1 MDTGVGATLLGTG
14 PPGLM
19 ADRPLLG
26 QLLET
31 FVYQELRRQAGW
43 HDTPFGFF
51 HFRDRDGFEVD
62 IMIEQGPAAVA
73 GVEVKASATVKP
85 SHFRGLRKLAATVG
99 DRFTGGVVFYDGD

>member
-1 MDTGVGATLLGTG
+1 
-14 PPGLM
+14 M